1 MGHSLYVDSH
11 LSSVCVQI
19 EACISTV
26 PVGDAVASGAVSC
39 YNFIGHSKGFLR
51 QYHSA
56 ETAGL

>member
-1 MGHSLYVDSH
+1 MGHYMWIPTCRV
-11 LSSVCVQI
+11 SVVQI